1 MISKSF
7 SLFFSNPLKELY
19 QGFIS
24 QLKFIFEFIVDT
36 ALLRNI
42 TNKTSDDVL
51 QETFKVLKIII
62 FIIVANIA
70 FNEIFRNVDSNL
82 WNDLKSEG
90 LYLVFFYISFL
101 ALYYISRIYE
111 RITNTSIHTT
121 IVSRYQLVVMLLT
134 MIFFQVSG
142 IMNADLNADLNADM
156 NSYFIKSELVK
167 ELAMENL
174 AIIFLL
180 FCLLVVIQSF
190 YLVKRNLI
198 RRFDV
203 LFYLFMSAL
212 IFVFISINGMIL
224 LVINKII
231 VLA

>member
-24 QLKFIFEFIVDT
+24 QLKFIFEFTIDT

-198 RRFDV
+198 RRVDV

>member
-19 QGFIS
+19 QGFLS
-24 QLKFIFEFIVDT
+24 QLKFIYEFIIDT

-51 QETFKVLKIII
+51 QETFKMLKIII
-62 FIIVANIA
+62 FIIVSNIA
-70 FNEIFRNVDSNL
+70 FNEIFRNIDSNL

-101 ALYYISRIYE
+101 AFYYLSRVYE
-111 RITNTSIHTT
+111 RITNTSIHTI
-121 IVSRYQLVVMLLT
+121 IVSRYQLVVMLAT

-142 IMNADLNADLNADM
+142 IMNPDLK
-156 NSYFIKSELVK
+156 KSKFLA
-167 ELAMENL
+167 ELAIENL

-190 YLVKRNLI
+190 YLVKRKLI
-198 RRFDV
+198 RSIDV

-212 IFVFISINGMIL
+212 IFVFIVLNGIIL
-224 LVINKII
+224 LEINKIE
-231 VLA
+231 LA

>member
-7 SLFFSNPLKELY
+7 SLFFSNPLKELF
-19 QGFIS
+19 QGFLS
-24 QLKFIFEFIVDT
+24 QLKFTFEFLVDA

-51 QETFKVLKIII
+51 QETFKMLKIII

-70 FNEIFRNVDSNL
+70 FNEIFRNIDSNL

-101 ALYYISRIYE
+101 AFYYISRFYE
-111 RITNTSIHTT
+111 RITNTNIHT
-121 IVSRYQLVVMLLT
+121 IIISRYQLVVMLAT

-142 IMNADLNADLNADM
+142 IMNPDLK
-156 NSYFIKSELVK
+156 KSKLIR
-167 ELAMENL
+167 ELATENL
-174 AIIFLL
+174 GIIFLL

-190 YLVKRNLI
+190 FLVKRNLI
-198 RRFDV
+198 RRVDV

-212 IFVFISINGMIL
+212 IFVFIIINGMIIL
-224 LVINKII
+224 DINK
-231 VLA
+231 VE

>member
-7 SLFFSNPLKELY
+7 SLFFSNPLKELF
-19 QGFIS
+19 QGFLS
-24 QLKFIFEFIVDT
+24 QFKFTFEFLVDT

-51 QETFKVLKIII
+51 QETFKMLKIII
-62 FIIVANIA
+62 FVIVANIA
-70 FNEIFRNVDSNL
+70 FNEIFRNIDSNL
-82 WNDLKSEG
+82 WNDLTSEG

-101 ALYYISRIYE
+101 AFYYISRFYE

-121 IVSRYQLVVMLLT
+121 IVSRYQLVVMLST

-142 IMNADLNADLNADM
+142 IMNPDLK
-156 NSYFIKSELVK
+156 KSKIVA
-167 ELAMENL
+167 ELAMDNL
-174 AIIFLL
+174 VMIFLL

-190 YLVKRNLI
+190 FLVKRNLI
-198 RRFDV
+198 RRVDV

-212 IFVFISINGMIL
+212 IFVFIIINGMIL
-224 LVINKII
+224 LKINKID
-231 VLA
+231 LT

>member
-7 SLFFSNPLKELY
+7 SLFFSNPLKELF
-19 QGFIS
+19 QGFLS
-24 QLKFIFEFIVDT
+24 QLKFTFEFLVDT

-51 QETFKVLKIII
+51 QETFKMLKIII

-70 FNEIFRNVDSNL
+70 FNEIFRNIDSNL

-101 ALYYISRIYE
+101 AFYYISRFYE
-111 RITNTSIHTT
+111 RITNSNIHT
-121 IVSRYQLVVMLLT
+121 IIISRYQLVVMLAT

-142 IMNADLNADLNADM
+142 IMNPDLK
-156 NSYFIKSELVK
+156 KSKLVA
-167 ELAMENL
+167 ELATENL
-174 AIIFLL
+174 GIIFLL

-190 YLVKRNLI
+190 FLVKRNLI
-198 RRFDV
+198 RRVDV
-203 LFYLFMSAL
+203 LFYLFMCAL
-212 IFVFISINGMIL
+212 IFVFIIINGMIL
-224 LVINKII
+224 LDINKIE
-231 VLA
+231 LA

>member
-19 QGFIS
+19 QGFLS
-24 QLKFIFEFIVDT
+24 QLKFIYEFIIDT

-51 QETFKVLKIII
+51 QETFKMLKIII
-62 FIIVANIA
+62 FIIVSNIA
-70 FNEIFRNVDSNL
+70 FNEIFRNIDSNL

-101 ALYYISRIYE
+101 AFYYLSRVYE
-111 RITNTSIHTT
+111 RITNTSIHTI
-121 IVSRYQLVVMLLT
+121 IVSRYQLVVMLAT

-142 IMNADLNADLNADM
+142 IMNPDM
-156 NSYFIKSELVK
+156 KKSKFLA
-167 ELAMENL
+167 ELAIENL

-190 YLVKRNLI
+190 YLVKRKLI
-198 RRFDV
+198 RSIDV

-212 IFVFISINGMIL
+212 IFVFIVLNGIIL
-224 LVINKII
+224 LEINKIE
-231 VLA
+231 LA

>member
-19 QGFIS
+19 QGFFS
-24 QLKFIFEFIVDT
+24 QLKFTFKFLVDT
-36 ALLRNI
+36 ALLRDI

-51 QETFKVLKIII
+51 LETFKILKIII

-70 FNEIFRNVDSNL
+70 FNEIFRNIDSNL

-101 ALYYISRIYE
+101 AFYYLSRIYE
-111 RITNTSIHTT
+111 RITNSSIHTT
-121 IVSRYQLVVMLLT
+121 IVSRYQLVVMLAT

-142 IMNADLNADLNADM
+142 IMNPDLK
-156 NSYFIKSELVK
+156 KSKLVA

-198 RRFDV
+198 RRVDV
-203 LFYLFMSAL
+203 LFYLFMCVL
-212 IFVFISINGMIL
+212 IFLFIIMNGVILLLINGIEF
-224 LVINKII
+224 K
-231 VLA
+231 

>member
-7 SLFFSNPLKELY
+7 SLFFSNPLKELF
-19 QGFIS
+19 QGFLS

-42 TNKTSDDVL
+42 TNKTSNDVL
-51 QETFKVLKIII
+51 LETFKMLKIII

-70 FNEIFRNVDSNL
+70 FNEIFRNIDSNL

-101 ALYYISRIYE
+101 AFYYISRFYE
-111 RITNTSIHTT
+111 RITNTNIHT
-121 IVSRYQLVVMLLT
+121 IIISRYQLVVMLAT

-142 IMNADLNADLNADM
+142 IMNPDLK
-156 NSYFIKSELVK
+156 KSKLVA
-167 ELAMENL
+167 ELATENL
-174 AIIFLL
+174 VIIFLL

-198 RRFDV
+198 RRVDV
-203 LFYLFMSAL
+203 LFYLFMCAL
-212 IFVFISINGMIL
+212 IFVFIIINGMIL
-224 LVINKII
+224 LDINKIE
-231 VLA
+231 LA

>member
-7 SLFFSNPLKELY
+7 SLFFSNPLKELF
-19 QGFIS
+19 QGFLS
-24 QLKFIFEFIVDT
+24 QLKFTFEFLVDT

-51 QETFKVLKIII
+51 QETFKMLKIII

-70 FNEIFRNVDSNL
+70 FNEIFRNIDSNL

-101 ALYYISRIYE
+101 AFYYISRFYE
-111 RITNTSIHTT
+111 RITNSNIHT
-121 IVSRYQLVVMLLT
+121 IIISRYQLVVMLAT

-142 IMNADLNADLNADM
+142 IMNPDLK
-156 NSYFIKSELVK
+156 KSKLIR
-167 ELAMENL
+167 ELATENL
-174 AIIFLL
+174 GIIFLL

-190 YLVKRNLI
+190 FLVKRNLI
-198 RRFDV
+198 RRVDV

-212 IFVFISINGMIL
+212 IFVFIIINGMIIL
-224 LVINKII
+224 DINK
-231 VLA
+231 VE

>member
-19 QGFIS
+19 QGFLS
-24 QLKFIFEFIVDT
+24 QLKFIFEFLVDT

-51 QETFKVLKIII
+51 QETFKMLKIII

-70 FNEIFRNVDSNL
+70 FNEIFRNIDSNL

-101 ALYYISRIYE
+101 AFYYISRVYE
-111 RITNTSIHTT
+111 RITKTSIHTI
-121 IVSRYQLVVMLLT
+121 IVSRYQLVVMLAT

-142 IMNADLNADLNADM
+142 IMNPDLK
-156 NSYFIKSELVK
+156 KSKLIR
-167 ELAMENL
+167 ELATENL
-174 AIIFLL
+174 GIIFLL

-190 YLVKRNLI
+190 YLVKRKLI
-198 RRFDV
+198 RPVDL

-212 IFVFISINGMIL
+212 IFVFIITNGMIL
-224 LVINKII
+224 LDINK
-231 VLA
+231 VE